1 MSESLYQ
8 NLFWYTFIFYLGGFL
23 SFAMYFSL
31 KRDVFQKVGTVLL
44 IAGLLIQSAGFV
56 VKWSLVGAIRFQSMF
71 EFMMVMSW
79 IGVVLIL
86 YGIYK
91 YRSPLLGVIIT
102 PIIVMLNAAAAL
114 LDKSPAENLMPALQS
129 NWLTIHVALAA
140 IGSGAFVIAGSVSL
154 FYLLSNH
161 EYKKDSKNDFK
172 NFVSLALIYL
182 VYIPIAVFFILKI
195 VGFTPQHTAFTVM
208 SKFASRMEFEN
219 ARTLLGQLVSTLGL
233 IFIPMIAIMGHFFK
247 KKFSES
253 KSTGYGG
260 VLFGIFTIS
269 FVISTLITGVLIH
282 NQVILITPQ
291 RHLGGM
297 WRFFEFMGSSYIIT
311 LAIFPLLYWI
321 IYNKLGASINKIS
334 DKIDILDEINYR
346 AVSLGYPLY
355 TVGALFA
362 GAIWAE
368 QAWGS
373 FWSWDP
379 KEVGSLLV
387 WFFYSA
393 VLHARYNRDWKG
405 GRLAILSIVGT
416 SMIFVTFYG
425 NFFFGGLHAYA

>member
-1 MSESLYQ
+1 MTEVLYQ

-31 KRDVFQKVGTVLL
+31 KKDVLQKFGTVLL
-44 IAGLLIQSAGFV
+44 IIGLIIQSAGFI
-56 VKWSLVGAIRFQSMF
+56 VKWNLVGSIRFQSMF
-71 EFMMVMSW
+71 EYMMVMSW

-91 YRSPLLGVIIT
+91 YKSPLLGVIIT

-129 NWLTIHVALAA
+129 NWLTIHVAMAA

-154 FYLLSNH
+154 FYLFSNH
-161 EYKKDSKNDFK
+161 EYQKTDKNEFKDFL
-172 NFVSLALIYL
+172 SLALIYL
-182 VYIPIAVFFILKI
+182 VYIPIALFFILKI
-195 VGFTPQHTAFTVM
+195 LGLTPHHTAFSVM
-208 SKFASRMEFEN
+208 TKFASRMEFEN
-219 ARTLLGQLVSTLGL
+219 ARTLLGQLVGTLGL
-233 IFIPMIAIMGHFFK
+233 IFIPMVAVMAHFFK
-247 KKFSES
+247 KKFADT
-253 KSTGYGG
+253 KNKGYGG
-260 VLFGIFTIS
+260 VLFGIFAIS
-269 FVISTLITGVLIH
+269 FALGSLIVGILAY
-282 NQVILITPQ
+282 NQIIFITPQ
-291 RHLGGM
+291 RHPGGM
-297 WRFFEFMGSSYIIT
+297 WRFFEFMGSAYIIT
-311 LAIFPLLYWI
+311 LIIFPLLYWFF
-321 IYNKLGASINKIS
+321 YRKLGSAINKIS

-379 KEVGSLLV
+379 KEVGALLV

-405 GRLAILSIVGT
+405 GRLAILSVIGT

>member
-1 MSESLYQ
+1 MSETLYQ

-31 KRDVFQKVGTVLL
+31 KKDVLQKIGTILL
-44 IAGLLIQSAGFV
+44 IVGLLIQSTGFV

-79 IGVVLIL
+79 IGVALIL

-91 YRSPLLGVIIT
+91 YKSPLLGVIIT

-161 EYKKDSKNDFK
+161 KYKKDNKKDFK
-172 NFVSLALIYL
+172 DFLSLALIYL
-182 VYIPIAVFFILKI
+182 IYVPVALFFILKI
-195 VGFTPQHTAFTVM
+195 IGLTPHHTAFSVM
-208 SKFASRMEFEN
+208 TKFASRMEFEN
-219 ARTLLGQLVSTLGL
+219 ARTLIGQFVATMGL
-233 IFIPMIAIMGHFFK
+233 IFIPMVAIMAHFFK
-247 KKFSES
+247 RKFAES
-253 KSTGYGG
+253 KNSGYGG
-260 VLFGIFTIS
+260 VLFGIFAIS
-269 FVISTLITGVLIH
+269 FALSALIVGILAH
-282 NQVILITPQ
+282 NQVIFITPQ

-297 WRFFEFMGSSYIIT
+297 WRFFEFMGSTYVIT
-311 LAIFPLLYWI
+311 LVIFPLFYWI
-321 IYNKLGASINKIS
+321 IYNKLGSAINKIS

-405 GRLAILSIVGT
+405 GRLAILSIIGT

>member
-1 MSESLYQ
+1 MTDTLYQ
-8 NLFWYTFIFYLGGFL
+8 NLFWYTFVFYLSAFIA
-23 SFAMYFSL
+23 FAMYFSL
-31 KRDVFQKVGTVLL
+31 KKDLFQKLGTLLL
-44 IAGLLIQSAGFV
+44 IIGLLIQTGGFV
-56 VKWSLVGAIRFQSMF
+56 VKWSMVGEIRFQSMF
-71 EFMMVMSW
+71 EYLMVMSW
-79 IGVVLIL
+79 VGVILIL

-91 YRSPLLGVIIT
+91 YKSPLLGIIIT
-102 PIIVMLNAAAAL
+102 PIIVMLNAAASL
-114 LDKSPAENLMPALQS
+114 LDSSPAENLMPALQS
-129 NWLTIHVALAA
+129 NWLTIHVSLAA

-161 EYKKDSKNDFK
+161 KYQDDKKDFS
-172 NFVSLALIYL
+172 NFLSLALIYL
-182 VYIPIAVFFILKI
+182 VYIPLALFFILKI
-195 VGFTPQHTAFTVM
+195 LGLTPQHTAFSLMT
-208 SKFASRMEFEN
+208 KFASRFEYEN
-219 ARTLLGQLVSTLGL
+219 ARTLLGQFVAILGL

-247 KKFSES
+247 KKFADS
-253 KSTGYGG
+253 KNPGYGG
-260 VLFGIFTIS
+260 VLFGIFALS
-269 FVISTLITGVLIH
+269 FALACLTVGILTH
-282 NQVILITPQ
+282 NQILFITPQ
-291 RHLGGM
+291 RHLGGV
-297 WRFFEFMGSSYIIT
+297 WRFFEFMGSAYIVT
-311 LAIFPLLYWI
+311 LIIFPLLYWI
-321 IYNKLGASINKIS
+321 IYRKLGAAINKIT
-334 DKIDILDEINYR
+334 DKLDTLDEINYR

-405 GRLAILSIVGT
+405 NRLAVLSIIGT

>member
-1 MSESLYQ
+1 MNESLYQ

-31 KRDVFQKVGTVLL
+31 KKDVLQKLGTILL
-44 IAGLLIQSAGFV
+44 AIGLLIQSTGFV
-56 VKWSLVGAIRFQSMF
+56 VKWSLVGEIRFQSMF
-71 EFMMVMSW
+71 EFLMIMSW

-91 YRSPLLGVIIT
+91 YKSPLLGVIIT
-102 PIIVMLNAAAAL
+102 PFIVMLNAAAAL
-114 LDKSPAENLMPALQS
+114 LDSSPAENLMPALQS

-154 FYLLSNH
+154 FYLISNH
-161 EYKKDSKNDFK
+161 EYKKDNKKDF
-172 NFVSLALIYL
+172 NQFISLALIYL
-182 VYIPIAVFFILKI
+182 VYIPVAIFFVLKI
-195 VGFTPQHTAFTVM
+195 VGLTPQHTAFTVM
-208 SKFASRMEFEN
+208 SKFASRMEYEN
-219 ARTLLGQLVSTLGL
+219 ARTLIGQFVATIGL
-233 IFIPMIAIMGHFFK
+233 LFVPMASLMGYFFK
-247 KKFSES
+247 KKFAES
-253 KSTGYGG
+253 KNQGFGG
-260 VLFGIFTIS
+260 VLFGIFAIS
-269 FVISTLITGVLIH
+269 FALACLIVGLLAH
-282 NQVILITPQ
+282 NQIIFITPQ
-291 RHLGGM
+291 RHVGGM
-297 WRFFEFMGSSYIIT
+297 WRFFEFMGSAYIVT
-311 LAIFPLLYWI
+311 LALFPVLYWI
-321 IYNKLGASINKIS
+321 IYNKLGSAINTIS
-334 DKIDILDEINYR
+334 GKIDILDEINYR

-368 QAWGS
+368 QAWGT

-405 GRLAILSIVGT
+405 GRLAILSIIGT

>member
-1 MSESLYQ
+1 MTDTLYQ
-8 NLFWYTFIFYLGGFL
+8 NLFWYTFVFYLSAFIA
-23 SFAMYFSL
+23 FAIYFSL
-31 KRDVFQKVGTVLL
+31 KKDLFQKLGTLFL
-44 IAGLLIQSAGFV
+44 IIGLLIQTGGFV
-56 VKWSLVGAIRFQSMF
+56 VKWSMVGEIRFQSMF
-71 EFMMVMSW
+71 EYLMVMSW
-79 IGVVLIL
+79 VGVILIL

-91 YRSPLLGVIIT
+91 YKSPLLGIIIT
-102 PIIVMLNAAAAL
+102 PIIVMLNAAASL
-114 LDKSPAENLMPALQS
+114 LDSSPAENLMPALQS
-129 NWLTIHVALAA
+129 NWLTIHVSLAA

-161 EYKKDSKNDFK
+161 KYQDDKKDFS
-172 NFVSLALIYL
+172 NFLSLALIYL
-182 VYIPIAVFFILKI
+182 VYIPLALFFILKI
-195 VGFTPQHTAFTVM
+195 LGLTPQHTAFSLMT
-208 SKFASRMEFEN
+208 KFASRFEYEN
-219 ARTLLGQLVSTLGL
+219 ARTLLGQFVATLGL
-233 IFIPMIAIMGHFFK
+233 VFIPMIAIMGHFFK
-247 KKFSES
+247 KKFADS
-253 KSTGYGG
+253 KNTGYGG
-260 VLFGIFTIS
+260 ALFGIFALS
-269 FVISTLITGVLIH
+269 FALACLTVGILTH
-282 NQVILITPQ
+282 NQILFITPQ
-291 RHLGGM
+291 RHLGGV
-297 WRFFEFMGSSYIIT
+297 WRFFEFMGSAYIIT
-311 LAIFPLLYWI
+311 LIIFPFLYWL
-321 IYNKLGASINKIS
+321 IYRKLGTAINKIT
-334 DKIDILDEINYR
+334 DKLDTLDEINYR

-405 GRLAILSIVGT
+405 NRLAVLSIIGT

>member
-1 MSESLYQ
+1 MSEVLYK

-31 KRDVFQKVGTVLL
+31 KKDILQKIGTILL

-91 YRSPLLGVIIT
+91 YKSPLLGIIIT

-161 EYKKDSKNDFK
+161 EYKKDNKKEFKDFI
-172 NFVSLALIYL
+172 SLALIYL
-182 VYIPIAVFFILKI
+182 VYIPIALFFILKI
-195 VGFTPQHTAFTVM
+195 FGLTPHHTAYTVM

-219 ARTLLGQLVSTLGL
+219 ARTLIGQFVATMGL
-233 IFIPMIAIMGHFFK
+233 IFIPIIAIMGHFFK
-247 KKFSES
+247 RKFAES
-253 KSTGYGG
+253 KNSGYGG

-269 FVISTLITGVLIH
+269 FILSALTIGILAH
-282 NQVILITPQ
+282 NQVIFITPQ
-291 RHLGGM
+291 RHLGSM
-297 WRFFEFMGSSYIIT
+297 WRFFEFMGSTYIFT
-311 LAIFPLLYWI
+311 LVIFPLLYWL
-321 IYNKLGASINKIS
+321 IYNKLGAAINKIS

-346 AVSLGYPLY
+346 AVSLAYPLY

-387 WFFYSA
+387 AGMGSRVPTEFTRSKF
-393 VLHARYNRDWKG
+393 K
-405 GRLAILSIVGT
+405 
-416 SMIFVTFYG
+416 
-425 NFFFGGLHAYA
+425 

>member
-1 MSESLYQ
+1 MTETLYQ

-23 SFAMYFSL
+23 SYAMYFSL
-31 KRDVFQKVGTVLL
+31 KKESIQKLGTLL
-44 IAGLLIQSAGFV
+44 LGIGLLIQSAGFV
-56 VKWSLVGAIRFQSMF
+56 VKWSLVGEIRFQSMF
-71 EFMMVMSW
+71 EFLMIMSW

-91 YRSPLLGVIIT
+91 YKSPLLGVIIT
-102 PIIVMLNAAAAL
+102 PFIVMLNAAAAL
-114 LDKSPAENLMPALQS
+114 LDSNPAENLMPALQS

-161 EYKKDSKNDFK
+161 EFKEDNKKDFNQFI
-172 NFVSLALIYL
+172 SLALIYL
-182 VYIPIAVFFILKI
+182 VYIPIAIFFVLKI
-195 VGFTPQHTAFTVM
+195 IGLTPHHTAFTVM
-208 SKFASRMEFEN
+208 SKFASRLEYEN
-219 ARTLLGQLVSTLGL
+219 ARTLAGQFVATIGLLFVPMVSL
-233 IFIPMIAIMGHFFK
+233 MGYFFK
-247 KKFSES
+247 KKFAES
-253 KSTGYGG
+253 KNKGYGG
-260 VLFGIFTIS
+260 VLFGIFSIS
-269 FVISTLITGVLIH
+269 FALACLIVGLLAH
-282 NQVILITPQ
+282 NQIIFITPQ
-291 RHLGGM
+291 RHIGGM
-297 WRFFEFMGSSYIIT
+297 WRFFEFMGSAYVIT
-311 LAIFPLLYWI
+311 LALFPVLYWI
-321 IYNKLGASINKIS
+321 IYTKLGSAINSIS
-334 DKIDILDEINYR
+334 GKIDVLDEINYR

-405 GRLAILSIVGT
+405 SRLAILSIIGT

>member
-1 MSESLYQ
+1 MSETLYQ

-23 SFAMYFSL
+23 CFAMYFSL
-31 KRDVFQKVGTVLL
+31 KKDILQKIGTILL
-44 IAGLLIQSAGFV
+44 IVGLLIQSSGFV
-56 VKWSLVGAIRFQSMF
+56 VKWSLVGSIRFQSMF

-91 YRSPLLGVIIT
+91 YKSPVLGVVIT

-140 IGSGAFVIAGSVSL
+140 IGSGAFIIAGSVSL

-161 EYKKDSKNDFK
+161 KYKRDNKKDFK
-172 NFVSLALIYL
+172 DFVSIALLYL
-182 VYIPIAVFFILKI
+182 VYIPVVLFFILKI
-195 VGFTPQHTAFTVM
+195 IGLTPNHTAFTVL

-219 ARTLLGQLVSTLGL
+219 ASTLLGQFVAIIGL
-233 IFIPMIAIMGHFFK
+233 LFIPMIAIMGHFFK
-247 KKFSES
+247 RKFGES
-253 KSTGYGG
+253 KNTGYGG
-260 VLFGIFTIS
+260 VLFGIFIIS
-269 FVISTLITGVLIH
+269 FALSALIVG
-282 NQVILITPQ
+282 ILAHQQIIFITPQ

-297 WRFFEFMGSSYIIT
+297 WRFFEFMGSTYIIT
-311 LAIFPLLYWI
+311 LLIFPLLYWI
-321 IYNKLGASINKIS
+321 IYDKLGIAINKIS

-393 VLHARYNRDWKG
+393 VLHARFNRDWKS

>member
-1 MSESLYQ
+1 MTDTIYQ

-31 KRDVFQKVGTVLL
+31 KKVSFQKIGTALL
-44 IAGLLIQSAGFV
+44 IIGLVIQSAGFI
-56 VKWSLVGAIRFQSMF
+56 VKWSMVGQIRFQNMF
-71 EFMMVMSW
+71 EYMMIMSW
-79 IGVVLIL
+79 IGVILVL

-91 YRSPLLGVIIT
+91 YKSPLLGIIIT
-102 PIIVMLNAAAAL
+102 PIIVMLNAAASL
-114 LDKSPAENLMPALQS
+114 LDSSPAENLMPALQS

-140 IGSGAFVIAGSVSL
+140 LGAGAFVIAGSVSL

-161 EYKKDSKNDFK
+161 QYKKNDKKEF
-172 NFVSLALIYL
+172 NSFLSLALIYL
-182 VYIPIAVFFILKI
+182 VYIPIVLFFILKI
-195 VGFTPQHTAFTVM
+195 VGLTPHHTAFSVM
-208 SKFASRMEFEN
+208 SKFVSRIEYEN
-219 ARTLLGQLVSTLGL
+219 ARTLIGQFVATIGL
-233 IFIPMIAIMGHFFK
+233 IFIPMIAILGHFFK
-247 KKFSES
+247 GKIANLKNS
-253 KSTGYGG
+253 GYGG
-260 VLFGIFTIS
+260 VLFGIFALS
-269 FVISTLITGVLIH
+269 FAVGSLITGILAH
-282 NQVILITPQ
+282 NQIIFITPQ
-291 RHLGGM
+291 RHIGGM
-297 WRFFEFMGSSYIIT
+297 WRFFEFMGTTYIIT
-311 LAIFPLLYWI
+311 LVLFPLVYWL
-321 IYNKLGASINKIS
+321 IYRKFGPAINKIS

-379 KEVGSLLV
+379 KEVGALLV

-405 GRLAILSIVGT
+405 GRLAILSVIGT

>member
-1 MSESLYQ
+1 MTEILYQ
-8 NLFWYTFIFYLGGFL
+8 NLFWYTFVIYLGGFL

-31 KRDVFQKVGTVLL
+31 KKDFLQKLATFLL
-44 IAGLLIQSAGFV
+44 IVGLLIQTSGFV
-56 VKWSLVGAIRFQSMF
+56 VKWSMVGQIRFQSMF
-71 EFMMVMSW
+71 EYLMVMSW
-79 IGVVLIL
+79 VGVILIL

-91 YRSPLLGVIIT
+91 YKSPLLGIIIT
-102 PIIVMLNAAAAL
+102 PIIVMLNAAASL
-114 LDKSPAENLMPALQS
+114 LDSSPAENLMPALQS

-161 EYKKDSKNDFK
+161 EYQKDDKKNFNDFL
-172 NFVSLALIYL
+172 SLALIYL
-182 VYIPIAVFFILKI
+182 VYIPLALFFILKLL
-195 VGFTPQHTAFTVM
+195 GLTPHNTAFSVM
-208 SKFASRMEFEN
+208 TKFASRFEYEN
-219 ARTLLGQLVSTLGL
+219 ARTLIGQFVAIIGL

-247 KKFSES
+247 KKFEGS
-253 KSTGYGG
+253 KNSGYGG
-260 VLFGIFTIS
+260 VLFGIFALS
-269 FVISTLITGVLIH
+269 FALGCLVIGILAH
-282 NQVILITPQ
+282 NQVIFITPQ

-297 WRFFEFMGSSYIIT
+297 WRFFEFMGAAYIVT
-311 LAIFPLLYWI
+311 LAIFPILYWI
-321 IYNKLGASINKIS
+321 IYRRLGSAINKIS

-379 KEVGSLLV
+379 KEVGALLV

-405 GRLAILSIVGT
+405 GRLAILSIIGT